1 MWIILIILALILIIA
16 GLAVR
21 PEIGL
26 YLMAFF
32 LPVLGWSFYIQ
43 GLDIPFIDGLA
54 LLVLLSFALRFIFFA
69 LFAPGRKITLKWPL
83 FLPFLV
89 FLLINFLSALLSDD
103 VLYSIKYLV
112 RWPLFLYFA
121 YIFLPYNLLISGKI
135 LKKTIIA
142 LVASTLLVLM
152 SGYLSLYGQDWQESF
167 FRLQTLSW
175 WGIYPFGDNHNL
187 IAEFLNVGAFLI
199 LAFKA
204 LTKNVQAKRWLDVAF
219 VLTAL
224 GIILTFSRAAWI
236 TLFLQIII
244 YIAYHLWQ
252 KKQQTAHIVFATII
266 LLLIMSPL
274 AWKMTQLQK
283 DNISS
288 TEDRWLLTEISLKT
302 LDNRPYLG
310 YGSGEFINL
319 VGENVRFRAKYG
331 EPIDS
336 HGFLQK
342 ILAENGLFGLAAW
355 LFLIIYLVKTS
366 YRALQDYQ
374 ARNPW
379 LLPLVIAGGG
389 GLFYQLFN
397 TSYYKG
403 KVWLPIVLTLAA
415 IRLLEAKH
423 ESKK

>member
-1 MWIILIILALILIIA
+1 MWIIFIILALILIIA
-16 GLAVR
+16 GLALR

-32 LPVLGWSFYIQ
+32 LPVLGWSFYVL
-43 GLDIPFIDGLA
+43 GMDIPFIDGLA
-54 LLVLLSFALRFIFFA
+54 LLVLLSFVLRFFFFA
-69 LFAPGRKITLKWPL
+69 LFSPGQKITLKWPL
-83 FLPFLV
+83 FLPFFV
-89 FLLINFLSALLSDD
+89 FLLISLLSAFLSNDII
-103 VLYSIKYLV
+103 YSLKYLA

-199 LAFKA
+199 LTFKA
-204 LTKNVQAKRWLDVAF
+204 LTKNNRVKRWLDVAF

-244 YIAYHLWQ
+244 YIAYHLGQ
-252 KKQQTAHIVFATII
+252 KKQQTAHIVFAAFII
-266 LLLIMSPL
+266 LIIMSPL

-283 DNISS
+283 DNVSS

-319 VGENVRFRAKYG
+319 VAESVRFRAKYG

-355 LFLIIYLVKTS
+355 LFLIIYLIKTG
-366 YRALQDYQ
+366 YQ
-374 ARNPW
+374 ALKKYQTNNPW
-379 LLPLVIAGGG
+379 LLPLIIAGGG

-403 KVWLPIVLTLAA
+403 KVWLPIILTLAA
-415 IRLLEAKH
+415 IRLLETKH